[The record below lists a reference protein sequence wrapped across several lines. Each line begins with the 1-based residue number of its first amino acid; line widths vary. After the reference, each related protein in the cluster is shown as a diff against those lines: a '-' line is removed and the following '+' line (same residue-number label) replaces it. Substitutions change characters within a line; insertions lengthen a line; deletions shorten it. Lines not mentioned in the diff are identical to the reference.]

1 MKITATGNTVRE
13 KELRRQGEEEENSP
27 GTAMAAG
34 GKGDSN
40 VNCNNTQQKQLL
52 HREEDEER

>member
-13 KELRRQGEEEENSP
+13 KELRRQGEKEENSP

-40 VNCNNTQQKQLL
+40 VKRMKNADDGGNRKKK
-52 HREEDEER
+52 